1 MPTDRTRALLLDALE
16 AIDHINETV
25 RNQTVEDYLA
35 SRDMRAIV
43 ERNFIM
49 IGEVLARIRD
59 TDEAAVRQITAYP
72 RAIGLRNLIIHDY
85 RRLSDED
92 VWTTSQ
98 ESLPQLRSE
107 LNALLEGEPA

>member
-16 AIDHINETV
+16 AIDHIAATV
-25 RNQTVEDYLA
+25 GHKTVDDYLA

-49 IGEVLARIRD
+49 IGDVLARIRD
-59 TDEAAVRQITAYP
+59 TDETTVRQITAYS

-92 VWTTSQ
+92 VWTTARD
-98 ESLPQLRSE
+98 SLPMLRSE
-107 LNALLEGEPA
+107 VIELLEEGSS